1 MKKDANGRLTA
12 EEKFELITRNLQEV
26 IEPNELRKLLSSGKE
41 VSAYWGTMPTGSPHI
56 SYFYPLLK
64 IGDFLKAGLRVKI
77 LIADLHAALE
87 GVAWDVLERRQKYYE
102 SLIPQMLESVGVNI
116 KKLEFVKGSDIQL
129 TPKYFQ
135 DFLKLSTMTSVKD
148 ATRAA
153 SEVVKLGDNPKL
165 GGILYP
171 LMQALDEEYLKADI
185 QFGGTDQRKIFVYAR
200 ENLPKLNYRARV
212 ELMNFI
218 LPGLTGQKMS
228 SSIAGTK
235 IDLLED
241 EESVNKKINNAACVE
256 GDANNGLMTFLKY
269 VVFVIK
275 KDRNE
280 SFSIKRVAKYGG
292 NVEYNDYESL
302 ERDFVSKKI
311 HPLDLKKAIA
321 EEINLMIAPFRE
333 NSKLQKLY
341 ALAYEKN

>member
-1 MKKDANGRLTA
+1 
-12 EEKFELITRNLQEV
+12 
-26 IEPNELRKLLSSGKE
+26 
-41 VSAYWGTMPTGSPHI
+41 
-56 SYFYPLLK
+56 
-64 IGDFLKAGLRVKI
+64 
-77 LIADLHAALE
+77 
-87 GVAWDVLERRQKYYE
+87 
-102 SLIPQMLESVGVNI
+102 
-116 KKLEFVKGSDIQL
+116 
-129 TPKYFQ
+129 
-135 DFLKLSTMTSVKD
+135 
-148 ATRAA
+148 
-153 SEVVKLGDNPKL
+153 VKLGDNPKL